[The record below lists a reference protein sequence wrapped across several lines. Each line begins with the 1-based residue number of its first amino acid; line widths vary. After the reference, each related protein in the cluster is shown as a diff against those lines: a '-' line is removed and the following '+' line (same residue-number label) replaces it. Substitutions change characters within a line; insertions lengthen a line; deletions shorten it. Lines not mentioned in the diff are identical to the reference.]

1 MLLQKMPS
9 SVNDMMVPPLKAS
22 TYLRATG
29 QARPRPLRSTDRPE
43 TAEERLTAR
52 ARPVWSLPHYA
63 VRQWFVQI
71 SLGLRIA
78 DVYPQQQVRGHLRQ
92 QVHTKTE
99 PATERNTL

>member
-1 MLLQKMPS
+1 
-9 SVNDMMVPPLKAS
+9 
-22 TYLRATG
+22 
-29 QARPRPLRSTDRPE
+29 
-43 TAEERLTAR
+43 
-52 ARPVWSLPHYA
+52 